1 MEQHSLKTGHG
12 KRPRTTGASTSKR
25 FRLTLEYDGTNYSGW
40 QKQLD
45 ASTIQG
51 SLLAAAA
58 EIFAGQAVD
67 IQGNGR
73 TDAGVHALRY
83 TAHLAVAT
91 ELEPPAIHLRFNDL
105 LPKDIVVLAVERA
118 HPDFHARHSCLGR
131 SYLYRISR
139 RKTAFGKR
147 YVWWVKDRLD
157 LAAMREVAPLFEGM
171 HDFVSFAERQELK
184 KSTKVL
190 VHRVALWEDGETIVC
205 QVVGSHFLW
214 KMVRRLVGILAAA
227 GRKQLTADDI
237 HRFLEERSDQPA
249 GFTASPSGLFFER
262 AFYAEAELADFLR
275 TDPAAGSG
283 RFFL

>member
-91 ELEPPAIHLRFNDL
+91 NAGQI
-105 LPKDIVVLAVERA
+105 
-118 HPDFHARHSCLGR
+118 
-131 SYLYRISR
+131 
-139 RKTAFGKR
+139 KT
-147 YVWWVKDRLD
+147 
-157 LAAMREVAPLFEGM
+157 
-171 HDFVSFAERQELK
+171 
-184 KSTKVL
+184 
-190 VHRVALWEDGETIVC
+190 
-205 QVVGSHFLW
+205 GSL
-214 KMVRRLVGILAAA
+214 
-227 GRKQLTADDI
+227 
-237 HRFLEERSDQPA
+237 S
-249 GFTASPSGLFFER
+249 
-262 AFYAEAELADFLR
+262 R
-275 TDPAAGSG
+275 TDRVCKYNELLRIEEELGKKAVYAGKL
-283 RFFL
+283 RK